1 VVSGCTITDFM
12 LKLLSRRGYCFNTS
26 SLRLVVEGSPQ
37 AQPQLNPL
45 TYVVT
50 QDAGRYERNDDRVRQ
65 GGNQLVLTPKRT
77 PHRNDIDPGL

>member
-1 VVSGCTITDFM
+1 M

-26 SLRLVVEGSPQ
+26 SPRLVAEGSPQ

-50 QDAGRYERNDDRVRQ
+50 QPEIKKQFTFCSLDFDADMELALQQ
-65 GGNQLVLTPKRT
+65 GDHTGS
-77 PHRNDIDPGL
+77 G